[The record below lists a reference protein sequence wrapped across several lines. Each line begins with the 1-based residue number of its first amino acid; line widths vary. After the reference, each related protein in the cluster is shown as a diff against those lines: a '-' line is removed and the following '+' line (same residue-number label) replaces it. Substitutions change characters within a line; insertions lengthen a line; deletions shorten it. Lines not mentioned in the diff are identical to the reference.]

1 MFTGIIEH
9 FGIITRIETLVYGKR
24 FFLSHELSNQVIGD
38 SLAVN
43 GVCFTITSLD
53 KNELSIE
60 ASPETLLVTTTNQLT
75 LGQKVHL
82 EQPVSMSKPLGGHF
96 VTGHVD
102 EVLQVLEVEPLKD
115 FYRIVFGG
123 ISKPEW
129 VCHKGSIALNGVSLT
144 INKIL
149 SNSSIECMLIPHT
162 LDNTCFN
169 ELKQQ
174 DKVNVEYDYLAK
186 IVARQH
192 ALIHNAAT
200 QFTSEE
206 M

>member
-9 FGIITRIETLVYGKR
+9 FGVVIRIEILACGKR
-24 FFLSHELSNQVIGD
+24 FYLSHNLSNQRIGD

-43 GVCFTITSLD
+43 GVCFTLTTID
-53 KNELSIE
+53 DNELSID
-60 ASPETLLVTTTNQLT
+60 ASPETLAVTTVDHLV

-82 EQPVSMSKPLGGHF
+82 EQPISMSKPLGGHF

-102 EVLQVLEVEPLKD
+102 EVLQVLEIEHLTD
-115 FYRIVFGG
+115 FHRLVFGG
-123 ISKPEW
+123 ITKPEW

-149 SNSSIECMLIPHT
+149 SDSSIECMLIPHT

-169 ELKQQ
+169 QLKKQ
-174 DKVNVEYDYLAK
+174 DTVNVEYDYLAK

-200 QFTSEE
+200 HFTSEE